1 MEKDSQAV
9 GGCDLSFPF
18 GNMFGTVVED
28 VNVPEGTVYLLGMR
42 YKPIMLAPGQSI
54 DDLSFTEQLER
65 GIDWESTARASAVI
79 VNIREG
85 KK

>member
-1 MEKDSQAV
+1 M
-9 GGCDLSFPF
+9 SFPF

-42 YKPIMLAPGQSI
+42 YKPIVLEPGQSLNDI
-54 DDLSFTEQLER
+54 PFEKQLER

-79 VNIREG
+79 YNIGEG

>member
-1 MEKDSQAV
+1 MSSLFDSIFGKVV
-9 GGCDLSFPF
+9 G
-18 GNMFGTVVED
+18 D